1 MNCQAKNSKCVNKFL
16 QLKKWSDVFLF
27 FSFHL
32 FPIEDCPFHIISIP
46 LLIQEPNVAPVTQ
59 EPGCPENDRLG
70 DGKGM
75 KNMNKELTDVV

>member
-1 MNCQAKNSKCVNKFL
+1 MDTNKKPIIQFNSFQFHYFSQA
-16 QLKKWSDVFLF
+16 
-27 FSFHL
+27 
-32 FPIEDCPFHIISIP
+32 
-46 LLIQEPNVAPVTQ
+46 EPNVAPVAQ

>member
-1 MNCQAKNSKCVNKFL
+1 MS
-16 QLKKWSDVFLF
+16 
-27 FSFHL
+27 FSY
-32 FPIEDCPFHIISIP
+32 HIHTFVDSRT
-46 LLIQEPNVAPVTQ
+46 QRAPVAQ

>member
-1 MNCQAKNSKCVNKFL
+1 MNCQEKNSKCVNKFL
-16 QLKKWSDVFLF
+16 QLKKWSDVFLL

-32 FPIEDCPFHIISIP
+32 FPIEDYPFSYHIHTFVDSRTQRG
-46 LLIQEPNVAPVTQ
+46 LVAQ

>member
-1 MNCQAKNSKCVNKFL
+1 MVRCFL
-16 QLKKWSDVFLF
+16 L

-46 LLIQEPNVAPVTQ
+46 LLIQESNVTPVTQ
-59 EPGCPENDRLG
+59 EPGCPEHDRLG

-75 KNMNKELTDVV
+75 KNMNQELTDVV